1 MRCNAIRCDEMHA
14 VIPKDSME
22 IIDDP
27 FRKKKP
33 KDKRQAIET
42 SNLTANQCLANASSV
57 RYSSL

>member
-1 MRCNAIRCDEMHA
+1 MHA